1 MGYGAGV
8 SSLPVD
14 PHEAELGS
22 LFERHSRRILGYCMR
37 RLRSPEDAE
46 DAVQQTFLNAYRG
59 LRKGTTP
66 RSELA
71 WLFKIAENV
80 CRERRRAAWR
90 RGRLEVVQDP
100 EVMSTLSSPEHEP
113 TTELEGLADA
123 LARLAP
129 NQQRAILLREWQ
141 GLSYREIA
149 LELGVT
155 EAAVETLLFRARR
168 SLAQRLDRSRV
179 ASLGNLGSLAAWAKS
194 LFGGAAAKLAAT
206 AAVIVVVSAADP
218 ALREQIKGAFA
229 STPPTRHAQ
238 ATRPQTA
245 AKHQAVAQT
254 HAAKQVVHRKAHPVR
269 RATTTGSTRST
280 GLTVRHTTPPGRTV
294 VPAPP
299 PAAPPPP
306 APAPPPPPGGLG
318 IPPPPQLPPVP
329 PLPPLPPLPPAP
341 PINLPPPPPLP

>member
-1 MGYGAGV
+1 V

-14 PHEAELGS
+14 PLEAELGS
-22 LFERHSRRILGYCMR
+22 LFERHSRRILGYCLR
-37 RLRSPEDAE
+37 RLRSHEDAE

-100 EVMSTLSSPEHEP
+100 EGIETVASPAHEP
-113 TTELEGLADA
+113 AVELEGLADA
-123 LARLAP
+123 LAQLAP

-149 LELGVT
+149 DELGVT

-168 SLAQRLDRSRV
+168 SLARRLDRSRV

-218 ALREQIKGAFA
+218 ALRHQIQGAFA
-229 STPPTRHAQ
+229 STPNARPAQVTRTHAPAGHRAASKRHTAKPAAHGTARHA
-238 ATRPQTA
+238 
-245 AKHQAVAQT
+245 
-254 HAAKQVVHRKAHPVR
+254 R
-269 RATTTGSTRST
+269 RGTTRST
-280 GLTVRHTTPPGRTV
+280 GLTVSHATHPGRTV
-294 VPAPP
+294 VPTPP

-306 APAPPPPPGGLG
+306 APAPPPPPGGIG
-318 IPPPPQLPPVP
+318 VPPPPNLPPVP

-341 PINLPPPPPLP
+341 PITLPPVPPVLP

>member
-1 MGYGAGV
+1 V
-8 SSLPVD
+8 SSLPAD
-14 PHEAELGS
+14 PLEAELGS

-37 RLRSPEDAE
+37 RLRSREDAE
-46 DAVQQTFLNAYRG
+46 DAVQQTFINAYRG
-59 LRKGTTP
+59 LRQGTTP

-90 RGRLEVVQDP
+90 RGRLEVAQSP
-100 EVMSTLSSPEHEP
+100 EGIATLASPEHEP
-113 TTELEGLADA
+113 SIELDGLADA

-149 LELGVT
+149 HELGVT

-168 SLAQRLDRSRV
+168 SLARRLDRSRI
-179 ASLGNLGSLAAWAKS
+179 AALGNLGSLAAWAKS
-194 LFGGAAAKLAAT
+194 LLGGAAAKLAAT

-218 ALREQIKGAFA
+218 ALRQQIQGALA
-229 STPPTRHAQ
+229 STPPTSHAQ
-238 ATRPQTA
+238 VSGTQKAVR
-245 AKHQAVAQT
+245 HQSVRA
-254 HAAKQVVHRKAHPVR
+254 HAAKPAGHRKAR
-269 RATTTGSTRST
+269 RAHRTTTARST
-280 GLTVRHTTPPGRTV
+280 GLAVTHATHSGRTV

-306 APAPPPPPGGLG
+306 APAPPPPPGGIE
-318 IPPPPQLPPVP
+318 IPPPPHLPPGP

-341 PINLPPPPPLP
+341 PITLPPPPPLP